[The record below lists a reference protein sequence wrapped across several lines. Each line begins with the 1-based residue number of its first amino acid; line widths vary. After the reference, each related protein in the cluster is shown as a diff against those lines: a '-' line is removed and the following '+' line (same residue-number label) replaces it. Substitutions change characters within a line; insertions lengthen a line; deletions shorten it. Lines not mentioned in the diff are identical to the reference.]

1 MKNYSEFNGMWFA
14 DGTPENLKNVIV
26 NGYRSNYR
34 FRFWYGD
41 VESGRSWNEENDIC
55 GYIGK
60 SNGSIKVPL
69 LLNKSNSTGGGE
81 LTNSIVKIYNITLK
95 KVVYQHPTFNQSKF
109 EAVNGS
115 DMESYAANVLQDG
128 DVYARCKSFQSAV
141 NLAAFMNGER
151 MCK

>member
-14 DGTPENLKNVIV
+14 DGTPESIKIALV

-34 FRFWYGD
+34 FRLWYGNA
-41 VESGRSWNEENDIC
+41 ESGKSWNEENDIC

-60 SNGSIKVPL
+60 SGGSVKIPL
-69 LLNKSNSTGGGE
+69 LLPNNSSRGGGE
-81 LTNSIVKIYNITLK
+81 LMAGCIK
-95 KVVYQHPTFNQSKF
+95 KVVYVHPTFNQPKF

-115 DMESYAANVLQDG
+115 DMDTFAANVLQDG
-128 DVYARCKSFQSAV
+128 DVYARCESFQKAV
-141 NLAAFMNGER
+141 NLARFMNGER